1 MNEFVDTLMS
11 EGRFALLLRPQI
23 AVNLSPE
30 LLAHCAGR
38 LERQMT
44 LIPEGDVLLEPH
56 LTSREPDDEAEA
68 IAVQGTVVRVEAAS

>member
-30 LLAHCAGR
+30 SLAHG
-38 LERQMT
+38 
-44 LIPEGDVLLEPH
+44 
-56 LTSREPDDEAEA
+56 
-68 IAVQGTVVRVEAAS
+68 AAAARTANDAHP